1 MKINNFIKILY
12 SQRSIKRTELKIL
25 QLGSGNQINI
35 NKLLGYKAALL
46 VIVFIGSLFIFNMG
60 YLLSPII
67 TIIVY
72 FLYDYYFLDVK
83 IKKRIKILEHD
94 AIFFFEV
101 LSLTLQSDR
110 NLKQCLVI
118 TTESIDSDLSNE
130 FKYVLNE
137 VKLGK
142 SLTESLNDCKNRI
155 PSKSVRDVLLN
166 IIESNTYGNNIV
178 DSLNN
183 QIDYLMDRRILDI
196 KGQINK
202 IPTKISIISVLF
214 FIPLV
219 LLLILGPVII
229 SYIFG

>member
-1 MKINNFIKILY
+1 MKVNNIIKIIY
-12 SQRSIKRTELKIL
+12 SQRSIKRTESKIL
-25 QLGSGNQINI
+25 QLGSGNTINI
-35 NKLLGYKAALL
+35 NKLLGWKVVVLIVTFIASLL
-46 VIVFIGSLFIFNMG
+46 IFNTG
-60 YLLSPII
+60 YLVAPVI
-67 TIIVY
+67 TVAVY
-72 FLYDYYFLDVK
+72 LLYDYYFLDVK
-83 IKKRIKILEHD
+83 IKKRIKIIEHD

-110 NLKQCLVI
+110 NLKQCLVV
-118 TTESIDSDLSNE
+118 TTDSIDSELSRE
-130 FKYVLNE
+130 FKYVLSE

-178 DSLNN
+178 DSLDN

-219 LLLILGPVII
+219 MLLILGPVLIN
-229 SYIFG
+229 YFLG

>member
-1 MKINNFIKILY
+1 MKINNIIKILY
-12 SQRSIKRTELKIL
+12 SQRSLKRTELKIL

-35 NKLLGYKAALL
+35 NKLLGYKALLL
-46 VIVFIGSLFIFNMG
+46 VVVFIGSLLIFKMG

-72 FLYDYYFLDVK
+72 FLYDYYFLDTK

-110 NLKQCLVI
+110 NLKQCLMI

-219 LLLILGPVII
+219 MLLILGPVII
-229 SYIFG
+229 NYIFG

>member
-1 MKINNFIKILY
+1 MKVNNFIKVLY
-12 SQRSIKRTELKIL
+12 SQRSIKRTESKIL
-25 QLGSGNQINI
+25 QLGSGNTINI
-35 NKLLGYKAALL
+35 NKLLGWKVVVLVFTFIVSLL
-46 VIVFIGSLFIFNMG
+46 VFNTG
-60 YLLSPII
+60 YLVAPVI
-67 TIIVY
+67 TVAVY
-72 FLYDYYFLDVK
+72 LLYDYYFLDVK
-83 IKKRIKILEHD
+83 IKKRIKIIEHD

-110 NLKQCLVI
+110 NLKQCLVV
-118 TTESIDSDLSNE
+118 TTDSIDSELSRE
-130 FKYVLNE
+130 FKYVLSE

-178 DSLNN
+178 DSLDN

-202 IPTKISIISVLF
+202 IPTNISIISVLF
-214 FIPLV
+214 FIPV
-219 LLLILGPVII
+219 VMLLILGSVLIN
-229 SYIFG
+229 YFLG

>member
-1 MKINNFIKILY
+1 MKINNVIKMLY
-12 SQRSIKRTELKIL
+12 SQRSLKRMENKIL
-25 QLGSGNQINI
+25 QLGSDNKINI
-35 NKLLGYKAALL
+35 NKLLGWKVVVLIVVFITSLFVFNTGYLIAPINT
-46 VIVFIGSLFIFNMG
+46 VIVYI
-60 YLLSPII
+60 
-67 TIIVY
+67 
-72 FLYDYYFLDVK
+72 LYDYYFIDIK
-83 IKKRIKILEHD
+83 IKKRIKIIEHD

-110 NLKQCLVI
+110 NLKQCLTV
-118 TTESIDSDLSNE
+118 TTESIDSELSKE

-142 SLTESLNDCKNRI
+142 SLSESLNDCKNRI

-178 DSLNN
+178 DSLNS

-214 FIPLV
+214 FIPLIMLLV
-219 LLLILGPVII
+219 LAPVLINYLMG
-229 SYIFG
+229 

>member
-1 MKINNFIKILY
+1 MK
-12 SQRSIKRTELKIL
+12 QD
-25 QLGSGNQINI
+25 
-35 NKLLGYKAALL
+35 
-46 VIVFIGSLFIFNMG
+46 
-60 YLLSPII
+60 II
-67 TIIVY
+67 TYIMAPINSIIIY
-72 FLYDYYFLDVK
+72 MLYDYYFLDIK
-83 IKKRIKILEHD
+83 IKKRIKTIEHD

-101 LSLTLQSDR
+101 LSLTLQSNR
-110 NLKQCLVI
+110 NLKQCLTI
-118 TTESIDSDLSNE
+118 AAESIDSDLSNE

-137 VKLGK
+137 VKMGK
-142 SLTESLNDCKNRI
+142 SLTESLSDCKNRI

-202 IPTKISIISVLF
+202 IPTKISILSVLF

-219 LLLILGPVII
+219 MLLILGPVLI
-229 SYIFG
+229 SYLIN

>member
-1 MKINNFIKILY
+1 MKINSIIKMLY
-12 SQRSIKRTELKIL
+12 SQKSIKRTENKIL

-35 NKLLGYKAALL
+35 NKLLGCKVVVLVFTFIISLL
-46 VIVFIGSLFIFNMG
+46 VFNTG
-60 YLLSPII
+60 YLIAPVNTVII
-67 TIIVY
+67 Y
-72 FLYDYYFLDVK
+72 LLYDYYFLDIK
-83 IKKRIKILEHD
+83 IKKRIKIIEHD

-110 NLKQCLVI
+110 NLKQCLMV
-118 TTESIDSDLSNE
+118 TTDSIDSELSKE

-202 IPTKISIISVLF
+202 IPTKISVISVVF

-219 LLLILGPVII
+219 MLLILGPVLIN
-229 SYIFG
+229 YFLG